1 METYANALSHIHLS
15 GPTIFTPI
23 LENAIHIADKN
34 KKKDIYNVLLIL
46 TDG

>member
-1 METYANALSHIHLS
+1 LAFVDLN
-15 GPTIFTPI
+15 GPTYFGPVI
-23 LENAIHIADKN
+23 ENAMKQAEKN